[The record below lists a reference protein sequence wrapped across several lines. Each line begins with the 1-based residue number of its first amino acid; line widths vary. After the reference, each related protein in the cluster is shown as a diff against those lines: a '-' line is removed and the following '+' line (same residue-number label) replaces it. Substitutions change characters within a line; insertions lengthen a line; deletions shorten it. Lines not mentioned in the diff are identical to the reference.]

1 MTDRT
6 QKGGGRGAP
15 ADEPAG
21 SIGRKGNV
29 RTIADLARLAG
40 VSGATVSRA
49 LNDSPLVNERT
60 RRRIQELASRHRFR
74 LNARARQLRLRKTDT
89 VCVILL
95 IDEEA
100 GQGLSD
106 PFLLELLGGI
116 ADRLSARG
124 YDLLLSR
131 AEPGA
136 DWWEEVLH
144 PRRFDGAIIFGQA
157 CEHRRLNAL
166 ADAGAPFVVWGGR
179 LPDQHYASVG
189 SDNLGGGQAATR
201 HLIEQG
207 CRRIGFLGDLA
218 FPEAALRWEGYRLA
232 LEEAGLPLDE
242 ALYRPTRFSGE
253 SAVRATRDLIESA
266 QPFDGLVAAS
276 DVIALGAIRAL
287 EQAGRAVPGDVA
299 VVGYDDIPLAA
310 YVHPSLTTVRQDV
323 AAGGRALVDLLLSRI
338 ETPPARTAP
347 ASQQADG
354 QEPPHVI
361 LPTRLIVRQ
370 SSRRDGAFTPR
381 MPDDADASGPVGH
394 D

>member
-1 MTDRT
+1 MET
-6 QKGGGRGAP
+6 KGGAGAG
-15 ADEPAG
+15 EPAKEREG
-21 SIGRKGNV
+21 EGQV

-60 RRRIQELASRHRFR
+60 RRRIQELARRHRFR

-89 VCVILL
+89 ICVILL

-131 AEPGA
+131 AEPGS
-136 DWWEEVLH
+136 DWWDEVLH

-157 CEHRRLNAL
+157 SEHRRLNRL
-166 ADAGAPFVVWGGR
+166 GQSGAPFVVWGGR
-179 LPDQHYASVG
+179 LPDQRYASVG
-189 SDNLGGGQAATR
+189 SDNLGGGHAAAR

-207 CRRIGFLGDLA
+207 CRRIAFLGDLA
-218 FPEAALRWEGYRLA
+218 FPEVALRWEGYRRA
-232 LEEAGLPLDE
+232 LEEEGIPLDE
-242 ALYRPTRFSGE
+242 GLYRPTRFSGE
-253 SAVRATRDLIESA
+253 SAIRAVRDLIENG
-266 QPFDGLVAAS
+266 PLFDGLVAAS

-287 EQAGRAVPGDVA
+287 EEAGRTVPHDIA

-323 AAGGRALVDLLLSRI
+323 AAGGRALVDLLFSRM
-338 ETPPARTAP
+338 EQAHAP
-347 ASQQADG
+347 LMGGGRSAPSDEE
-354 QEPPHVI
+354 EPPHVI
-361 LPTRLIVRQ
+361 LPTRLIVRR
-370 SSRRDGAFTPR
+370 SSLWRARGSEASAGESPAAVKMPR
-381 MPDDADASGPVGH
+381 PRGKA
-394 D
+394 